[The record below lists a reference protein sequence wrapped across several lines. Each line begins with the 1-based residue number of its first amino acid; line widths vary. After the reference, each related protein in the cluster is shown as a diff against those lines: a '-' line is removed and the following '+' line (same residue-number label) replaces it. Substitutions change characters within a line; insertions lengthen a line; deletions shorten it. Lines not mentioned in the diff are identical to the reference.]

1 MGKISVFGGFG
12 FIGSEFCRQ
21 FPSETIRVQKH
32 EVVPPTNNILYLIS
46 TVSNYN
52 VFDSPTLDVETN
64 LMHFLDVLDASHKTF
79 GTDFTFNLVSSW
91 FVFGTESTKDTP
103 LTEESPCDPKGFYSL
118 TARCREQL
126 LISYC
131 ETFKIKYRI
140 LRLANVLGHRDGKVS
155 AKKNALQ
162 YLIDKLTHN
171 EDIELY
177 NGGKFYRDYIDVRD
191 CAHAIKLVV
200 EKGTHPVYNIS
211 NGTSYL
217 FKDLIE
223 KAKDYSMSTSNVWDK
238 MDVVEFHN
246 QVQVKDIFLSN
257 KKLGELGYSPKY
269 TIEETIRE
277 IIDNERA

>member
-1 MGKISVFGGFG
+1 
-12 FIGSEFCRQ
+12 
-21 FPSETIRVQKH
+21 
-32 EVVPPTNNILYLIS
+32 
-46 TVSNYN
+46 
-52 VFDSPTLDVETN
+52 
-64 LMHFLDVLDASHKTF
+64 
-79 GTDFTFNLVSSW
+79 
-91 FVFGTESTKDTP
+91 
-103 LTEESPCDPKGFYSL
+103 
-118 TARCREQL
+118 
-126 LISYC
+126 
-131 ETFKIKYRI
+131 
-140 LRLANVLGHRDGKVS
+140 VLGHRDGKVS

-257 KKLGELGYSPKY
+257 KKLVELGYSPKY